1 MSADEQKDGIQTTP
15 YQEAGEL
22 AGITRLVDEFYLNM
36 DSLPEA
42 EIIRNMHPGDL
53 TESRKKLTYFLCGWL
68 GGPKLFQ
75 QHYGPISIPSFH
87 TQFPIGYEERD
98 AWLLCMQ
105 RAITVQPYSDQF
117 KDYLLAALSIP
128 AERVREVNAGEF

>member
-1 MSADEQKDGIQTTP
+1 MSADEQGNGMRTTP
-15 YQEAGEL
+15 YQAAGEL
-22 AGITRLVDEFYLNM
+22 AGITRLVDEFYINM
-36 DSLPEA
+36 DTLPEA
-42 EIIRNMHPGDL
+42 EIIRSMHPPDL

-75 QHYGPISIPSFH
+75 QHYGPISIPGAH
-87 TQFPIGYEERD
+87 KRFPIGYEERD

-105 RAITVQPYSDQF
+105 RALAVQPYSDQF
-117 KDYLLAALSIP
+117 KDHLLAALSIP